1 MISAE
6 APILFAK
13 ACEMFIVEMTH
24 KAYYYAKKNNR
35 KTLQR
40 NDIAA
45 AITDTEIYD
54 FLLDIMPRDEMM
66 LNAKDKQLVRARS
79 IDDFQLEFL
88 PDAASR
94 RRGPYAAA
102 SNLATAGSVP
112 QGKPSWGYGTPSIA
126 RATTSSR
133 TEVRRGCRR
142 RKIEGT

>member
-24 KAYYYAKKNNR
+24 KAYYYASKNNR

-54 FLLDIMPRDEMM
+54 FLLDIMPRDEMISS
-66 LNAKDKQLVRARS
+66 AKDKQLVR
-79 IDDFQLEFL
+79 L
-88 PDAASR
+88 PLTHTHSFR
-94 RRGPYAAA
+94 
-102 SNLATAGSVP
+102 VP
-112 QGKPSWGYGTPSIA
+112 ISCS
-126 RATTSSR
+126 
-133 TEVRRGCRR
+133 C
-142 RKIEGT
+142 

>member
-24 KAYYYAKKNNR
+24 KAYYYASRNNR

-54 FLLDIMPRDEMM
+54 FLLDIMPRDEMIS
-66 LNAKDKQLVRARS
+66 NAKDKQLVRVLLSLMKRLC
-79 IDDFQLEFL
+79 IEFI
-88 PDAASR
+88 PV
-94 RRGPYAAA
+94 
-102 SNLATAGSVP
+102 ATL
-112 QGKPSWGYGTPSIA
+112 
-126 RATTSSR
+126 R
-133 TEVRRGCRR
+133 
-142 RKIEGT
+142 

>member
-24 KAYYYAKKNNR
+24 KAYYYASKNGR

-54 FLLDIMPRDEMM
+54 FLLDIMPRDEMI
-66 LNAKDKQLVRARS
+66 NSNKDKQLVSLHYCLLFHSCIES
-79 IDDFQLEFL
+79 I
-88 PDAASR
+88 S
-94 RRGPYAAA
+94 
-102 SNLATAGSVP
+102 
-112 QGKPSWGYGTPSIA
+112 
-126 RATTSSR
+126 ATTA
-133 TEVRRGCRR
+133 
-142 RKIEGT
+142 